1 MSPATKIEEL
11 LRALDPLTEEL
22 DHRNARRCDVVWAE
36 VLAHNA
42 PRRSRT
48 RRWRLIGVS
57 SMATAAAA
65 VALMIGLLPGTAPP
79 GAAAAQ
85 LRNAATTNAE
95 LAALPA
101 LGSGQ
106 YYYQSSLDEMV
117 CDFSLLPEGYDAVV
131 HYVIGATVQSW
142 TDGNGQGA
150 SKLTYLPVGKGGTGW
165 QTPYDEEI
173 YKKAGSPTNLCT
185 SKTGQSGGSSA
196 VVQDGQVLSAGL
208 PAGTITTSRLVRHQ
222 SIVNLPTDAAEIAA
236 LLANGQWNPTTLSV
250 SPTPGPCPIAGSTTS
265 GCDTVRQLEL
275 LDAML
280 ILPNTSAQ
288 LSTVLYQV
296 LSQMPGVTSTPSST
310 DLGISGTKFSAPG
323 SPLSIVVDRTSGTL
337 LSTELDGLSPY
348 VHDAVVPVTTN
359 FGPVVVVDGVESTTP
374 NPSSTNGYTAAVTPV
389 PAANASHVVWVA
401 WAARQRVAMRAYYLL
416 STMFPVPPTR
426 GCTVSRPRLTPT
438 TSTGADGIPRGL
450 VLYAITMKV
459 KCSLSGTNG
468 TVRL

>member
-1 MSPATKIEEL
+1 MSPDTNIEEM

-22 DHRNARRCDVVWAE
+22 DQRNARRRDVVWAA
-36 VLAHNA
+36 VLTHEA
-42 PRRSRT
+42 PRRNRT

-65 VALMIGLLPGTAPP
+65 IALVIGLLPGTAPL

-85 LRNAATTNAE
+85 LRDAATTNAE
-95 LAALPA
+95 LAALPV
-101 LGSGQ
+101 LGHGQ

-142 TDGNGQGA
+142 TDVSGQGV
-150 SKLTYLPVGKGGTGW
+150 SKLSYLPVGQGGTGW
-165 QTPYDEEI
+165 QTPYDEEM

-185 SKTGQSGGSSA
+185 SQTAQSGGTSA
-196 VVQDGQVLSAGL
+196 VVQDGQVLSTGL
-208 PAGTITTSRLVRHQ
+208 PAGTITTSKLVGHQ
-222 SIVNLPTDAAEIAA
+222 SIANLPTDAAQIAA

-275 LDAML
+275 LDTMMM
-280 ILPNTSAQ
+280 LPNTSVQ
-288 LSTVLYQV
+288 LSSVLYQV
-296 LSQMPGVTSTPSST
+296 LSQMPGVTSTPYTT

-323 SPLSIVVDRTSGTL
+323 SPLSIVVDRSSGTL

-359 FGPVVVVDGVESTTP
+359 FGPVVVVDSESATP
-374 NPSSTNGYTAAVTPV
+374 GSSSTNSFTLTTVEPPR
-389 PAANASHVVWVA
+389 PAANASHDVWVA
-401 WAARQRVAMRAYYLL
+401 WAARQREEMQALNLL
-416 STMFPVPPTR
+416 SAFIPGPGCAGSRATIMPT
-426 GCTVSRPRLTPT
+426 S
-438 TSTGADGIPRGL
+438 STGAGGIPRGL
-450 VLYAITMKV
+450 VIDV
-459 KCSLSGTNG
+459 ISV
-468 TVRL
+468 TVRCSR